1 MTDNEDKPKDNEV
14 VTEVKEE
21 LDDKGKTLS
30 TEDLDQLKKEL
41 HGEIQSVRRDRSL
54 DAEEKAAQ
62 EAKIDN
68 LTERIEG
75 FLTAQEEKDKK
86 KDDSS
91 TMVVPPAALD
101 TPTHLNIEDAKPENE
116 NEPVKKSRGWKRA
129 W

>member
-1 MTDNEDKPKDNEV
+1 MSDDNETHEEEV

-30 TEDLDQLKKEL
+30 EHDLKQLEEKL
-41 HGEIQSVRRDRSL
+41 HAEIRSIRSDKTT
-54 DAEEKAAQ
+54 DAEEKAVL
-62 EAKIDN
+62 EAKVDK

-101 TPTHLNIEDAKPENE
+101 TPTHLNVEDVKAENE
-116 NEPVKKSRGWKRA
+116 NEPIKKSRGWKRA